1 MLEWP
6 LLVLMGLLAG
16 AYGALVGAGG
26 GFIIGPLFLIFF
38 GMEPGLAVGTTLC
51 LVFIN
56 SSFGTLAYARQ
67 GRIDFRS
74 GGTFGLAAMP
84 GSVIGALALSA
95 APGDAFRVAFGA
107 LLLLIAPV
115 MIFRPPLGD
124 RGGRGL
130 GKSGLLRAVRRVET
144 AEGRVYEYG
153 FNNAGAIALN
163 VVLGFL
169 SSFFGVG
176 GGFLR
181 TPALVYAFNFPV
193 AVATATSILALSLYT
208 AVGSATHVALGNVSL
223 FPHLVFAGMGMAAGS
238 QAGASLSKR
247 LSGPWILRILALAL
261 AALGAQLVLEGVRG

>member
-56 SSFGTLAYARQ
+56 SAFGTLAYARQ

-107 LLLLIAPV
+107 LLLLIAPIMV
-115 MIFRPPLGD
+115 LRPPMED
-124 RGGRGL
+124 RASAERGQGGLWRV
-130 GKSGLLRAVRRVET
+130 RRRVET

-176 GGFLR
+176 
-181 TPALVYAFNFPV
+181 
-193 AVATATSILALSLYT
+193 
-208 AVGSATHVALGNVSL
+208 
-223 FPHLVFAGMGMAAGS
+223 AAS
-238 QAGASLSKR
+238 
-247 LSGPWILRILALAL
+247 
-261 AALGAQLVLEGVRG
+261 

>member
-56 SSFGTLAYARQ
+56 SAFGTLAYARQ

-107 LLLLIAPV
+107 LLLLITPV

-124 RGGRGL
+124 QGGRGL
-130 GKSGLLRAVRRVET
+130 GKSGPAARCAAGGDGGGPRLRVRVQQRGGDCAQRGAGLPLQLLWRRGRLPEDARAGLLRST
-144 AEGRVYEYG
+144 
-153 FNNAGAIALN
+153 
-163 VVLGFL
+163 
-169 SSFFGVG
+169 
-176 GGFLR
+176 
-181 TPALVYAFNFPV
+181 FP
-193 AVATATSILALSLYT
+193 SPSQRPRLSLPCP
-208 AVGSATHVALGNVSL
+208 SIR
-223 FPHLVFAGMGMAAGS
+223 P
-238 QAGASLSKR
+238 
-247 LSGPWILRILALAL
+247 
-261 AALGAQLVLEGVRG
+261 